1 MASAGMFRSL
11 RNHNYRLWASGAL
24 ISNVGTWMQRI
35 AQDWLVL
42 TQLTHQN
49 ATAVGV
55 VMALQFGPQLL
66 LLPLTGL
73 AADHCNRH
81 KLLMVTQASM
91 GMLALGLG
99 LLTLSGHIVLWHVY
113 VFATLLGCASAFDG
127 PARQTFVAELVGET
141 DLPNAVG
148 LNSASFNTARMIGP
162 AVAGILISLVGT
174 GWVFLINSASY
185 VAMIMAIASLR
196 QNELFSDRRKTPVR
210 NGLMDGF
217 RYLWERP
224 DLKAALL
231 MMFMIS
237 TFGLN
242 FPIFISTMAVRVF
255 HSGASRYG
263 VLTTF
268 MALGSVTGAL
278 SSARLVEPRFK
289 HLLAGAGLFGL
300 ACLLAAIAP
309 SQFYFGAALILAG
322 LSAQMFN
329 TTTNSLLQLS
339 TAPAM
344 RGRMLAILLAIVFG
358 TTPVGAPVVGW
369 VADTWGPRWAL
380 GIGGLSGV
388 VALFIGLA
396 YQVRHRR

>member
-1 MASAGMFRSL
+1 MASAGIFRSL
-11 RNHNYRLWASGAL
+11 KNHNYRLWASGAL

-73 AADHCNRH
+73 ATDHCNRR
-81 KLLMVTQASM
+81 KLLLVTQASM
-91 GMLALGLG
+91 GLLALGLG

-162 AVAGILISLVGT
+162 AVAGVLISLVGT
-174 GWVFLINSASY
+174 AWVFLINSASY
-185 VAMIMAIASLR
+185 LAMIMAIARLR
-196 QNELFSDRRKTPVR
+196 QDELFSDRRKTPVR

-217 RYLWERP
+217 HYLWERP

-242 FPIFISTMAVRVF
+242 FPIFISIMAVRVF
-255 HSGASRYG
+255 HSGADRYG
-263 VLTTF
+263 ALTTF

-278 SSARLVEPRFK
+278 SSARLAEPRFQ

-309 SQFYFGAALILAG
+309 SQLYFGAALVLAG

-344 RGRMLAILLAIVFG
+344 RGRVLAILLAIVFG
-358 TTPVGAPVVGW
+358 TTPLGAPVVGW
-369 VADTWGPRWAL
+369 VADAWGPRWAL
-380 GIGGLSGV
+380 GIGALSGL
-388 VALFIGLA
+388 VALLIGISCQA
-396 YQVRHRR
+396 RSRH